1 LAWARNQERAI
12 DWVELPI
19 THRELRTLTVAEL
32 LDRYEREITFKKRG
46 ADRERFKLRVLIS
59 HSIAR
64 ARIDMVSGSMVARYR
79 DDRLKVVTSGTVRR
93 ELAVLRHCFE
103 VARREWGVPLT
114 TNPVSQ
120 IKLPEPSV
128 ARERRLGLEEAE
140 RFWSAVDRARAP
152 WLRPF
157 IMLAIET
164 GMRRGELLAV
174 TWDDLD
180 VSARLVRVAKS
191 KNGRAR
197 VVPLTPL
204 AAHTL
209 SSMPRLGNRVF
220 PLTAYAV
227 RQAWVRLVRRASI
240 DDLRL
245 HDLRHEAVRRFFEIG
260 LTAPE
265 VALISGHQDIR
276 MLMRYTHLRP
286 GAIATKLAVLS
297 GDEPPGIP
305 RES

>member
-1 LAWARNQERAI
+1 
-12 DWVELPI
+12 V
-19 THRELRTLTVAEL
+19 
-32 LDRYEREITFKKRG
+32 
-46 ADRERFKLRVLIS
+46 
-59 HSIAR
+59 
-64 ARIDMVSGSMVARYR
+64 
-79 DDRLKVVTSGTVRR
+79 
-93 ELAVLRHCFE
+93 
-103 VARREWGVPLT
+103 
-114 TNPVSQ
+114 
-120 IKLPEPSV
+120 SV
-128 ARERRLGLEEAE
+128 ASGLRRP
-140 RFWSAVDRARAP
+140 WSAVDRGRAP

-157 IMLAIET
+157 IILAIET
-164 GMRRGELLAV
+164 GMRRGELLAA

-191 KNGRAR
+191 KNGRER